1 MDPIHG
7 YHQTWLGNS
16 RSWRTM
22 EVYFAKSFNDMGIFC
37 PASHGN
43 HIGWVYSWG
52 YPLVNIHIAI
62 FHISIA
68 SWFTQL
74 FSLWWIFPVRKLSTL
89 SVFHVPQL
97 LDVDVTG
104 TQLWLGARFAPSE
117 SSALHC
123 FGSSFS
129 TWTCHIWNTTN
140 VIPQK
145 GRKSWFTTISMGF

>member
-1 MDPIHG
+1 MEWKSVRMMKFPRYGKIAFMF
-7 YHQTWLGNS
+7 QTTNQEVTWSGSNPWLPSNMAGKFT
-16 RSWRTM
+16 SWRTM

-89 SVFHVPQL
+89 RVFHVPQL

-123 FGSSFS
+123 FG
-129 TWTCHIWNTTN
+129 
-140 VIPQK
+140 
-145 GRKSWFTTISMGF
+145 

>member
-89 SVFHVPQL
+89 RVFHVPQL

-104 TQLWLGARFAPSE
+104 TQLWLGARFCTE
-117 SSALHC
+117 WKQCTALL
-123 FGSSFS
+123 
-129 TWTCHIWNTTN
+129 W
-140 VIPQK
+140 VIFFHMDMPYLK
-145 GRKSWFTTISMGF
+145 YHKCDPPKR